1 MPIFQASGLHGV
13 VGVSTDD
20 MTGTLAKLLALAGA
34 LTVPAAG
41 QAVPPVSDDVGVKA
55 HAFDISQVVLHDS
68 RLEEN
73 QVSRLPSQTGRPIA
87 SRRFP
92 RTTSSRDKALGPC

>member
-1 MPIFQASGLHGV
+1 
-13 VGVSTDD
+13 
-20 MTGTLAKLLALAGA
+20 MTGTLVKLLTLAGA

-68 RLEEN
+68 RFEEN
-73 QVSRLPSQTGRPIA
+73 QVSLLHSQTSPMA
-87 SRRFP
+87 PRRFLK
-92 RTTSSRDKALGPC
+92 TTSSRDKAPGPC

>member
-1 MPIFQASGLHGV
+1 
-13 VGVSTDD
+13 
-20 MTGTLAKLLALAGA
+20 MTGTLVKLLTLAGA

-73 QVSRLPSQTGRPIA
+73 QVSLLHSQTGSPIA
-87 SRRFP
+87 PRRFLK
-92 RTTSSRDKALGPC
+92 TTSSRAKALGPY